1 MTRFTAPWL
10 VEGSFEKTL
19 RGLMAMAD
27 PGAFA
32 GLSPEQIREALVD
45 ELRFIAPYDENEE
58 QAAEAYIHRQ
68 EKHAHEVVMHVASQ
82 LQRLGKAFLR
92 TVAERMVQLAGE
104 SPLTGDLPDNLE
116 ALAVLTA
123 ARMVSHREVTEVV
136 GFLVRLMQE
145 VDQEQADKIASI
157 VSHLLPLNYAPGA
170 ARQLSERMTK
180 EQFGL
185 LEDEVSTRTLAE
197 IIMAGYDQKPANFA
211 GFTVDNDLRG
221 HTALDHQDG
230 PEEGPGDLQS
240 STIGV
245 LRAARNLLLDLLALK
260 DTTFGLPSQSQPL
273 RWSGGEEAELRRDIA
288 ACATRLRGALTALS
302 TIKKRIV
309 YCVLKL
315 PEQPQERE
323 FRTQV
328 LREVSRAVPQLI
340 FVELAPPNAKRE
352 REFEVLEYMRHIQ
365 ARVIPTPQG
374 HAA

>member
-1 MTRFTAPWL
+1 MAFKSGLAFLWQRYALKVGRLLPGSLSRLGEGQGEGDENAITDQLNEVVMTHFTAPWL

-92 TVAERMVQLAGE
+92 TIAERMVQLAGE
-104 SPLTGDLPDNLE
+104 SPLAGNLPDNVE

-136 GFLVRLMQE
+136 GFLVSLMQD

-197 IIMAGYDQKPANFA
+197 IIMAGYDQKPAKFA
-211 GFTVDNDLRG
+211 GFTADNDLHGGRWIRRV
-221 HTALDHQDG
+221 
-230 PEEGPGDLQS
+230 P
-240 STIGV
+240 
-245 LRAARNLLLDLLALK
+245 R
-260 DTTFGLPSQSQPL
+260 PL
-273 RWSGGEEAELRRDIA
+273 
-288 ACATRLRGALTALS
+288 
-302 TIKKRIV
+302 
-309 YCVLKL
+309 
-315 PEQPQERE
+315 
-323 FRTQV
+323 
-328 LREVSRAVPQLI
+328 
-340 FVELAPPNAKRE
+340 
-352 REFEVLEYMRHIQ
+352 
-365 ARVIPTPQG
+365 
-374 HAA
+374 